1 MPGRQPIQRCT
12 GEIERY
18 RREIA
23 SQDRMKETP
32 AMNRPAEA
40 RPAVARVASALAGRL
55 EAVAVWDTSV
65 GNDSLFQ

>member
-12 GEIERY
+12 GEIERD

-23 SQDRMKETP
+23 SQDRMKEIP

-55 EAVAVWDTSV
+55 EAVEVWGTSV